1 MKPDLKIKYKIYFR
15 GKKNLRNLKCRNCQE
30 TFAVYHLKK
39 KKIKNESE
47 FTVIDCN
54 PAVCLQLTMAVS
66 GGGWLTILYLF
77 HCE

>member
-15 GKKNLRNLKCRNCQE
+15 GKKSEKCKNFQE
-30 TFAVYHLKK
+30 TFAVYHFKK

-54 PAVCLQLTMAVS
+54 SAVCLQLTMAVS
-66 GGGWLTILYLF
+66 GDFVFISL
-77 HCE
+77 